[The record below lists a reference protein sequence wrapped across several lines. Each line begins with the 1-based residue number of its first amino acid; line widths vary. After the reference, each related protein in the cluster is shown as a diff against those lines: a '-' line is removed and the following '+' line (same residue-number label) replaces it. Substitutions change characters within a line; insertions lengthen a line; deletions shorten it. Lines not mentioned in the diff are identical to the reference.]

1 MTSRSL
7 TASRRRGSRHSAT
20 FLVRMIGSV
29 VGPAVALA
37 LVGRIRSTEG
47 GQPLTWHTP
56 LTFALVLVGWGQ
68 DLQMMGQTRTNFG
81 TIRTLYNWTRLHPSC
96 DARPHQLMI
105 PPDIRGAP

>member
-1 MTSRSL
+1 
-7 TASRRRGSRHSAT
+7 
-20 FLVRMIGSV
+20 MIGSV

-81 TIRTLYNWTRLHPSC
+81 TITTTNGSQRSIRFG
-96 DARPHQLMI
+96 ARF
-105 PPDIRGAP
+105 AF